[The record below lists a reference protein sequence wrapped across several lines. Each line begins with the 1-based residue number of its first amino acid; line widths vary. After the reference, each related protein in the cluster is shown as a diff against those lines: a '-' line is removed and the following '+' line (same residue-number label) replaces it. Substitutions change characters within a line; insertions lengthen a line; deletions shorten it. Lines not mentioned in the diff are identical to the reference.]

1 MRILS
6 QLQSPSGHEKAKNQ
20 DTLVQEAPVA
30 VDDGEMSPTNDR
42 GSVVPA
48 EAETEWNQLGG
59 RGQARDFAPIVELS
73 SHTHSGR
80 GVNMKMTHPVLKDR
94 KGFPAFREQVK
105 VYAKF
110 NRFESVLTTES
121 PVDVGSEE
129 RDVLLRRGV
138 SSVTYN
144 RHLRAWA
151 FFSMAF
157 ELSTYI
163 GRFRR
168 STSPRQFWENTV
180 KWYISQTAG
189 QQVTFRQQ
197 LTNFQVPKTSDPVQK
212 LLEIEDHAELMRDAG
227 IKVDDQTVY
236 GAYVAAL
243 PWYQPEVRELK
254 REQVFDREHIIRLVR
269 TAHELLKDNK
279 KKSPSALAFNS
290 DGRNG
295 GGGRRRPR
303 GKRGG
308 RGGGRGRSNS
318 GNGKA
323 KSSDDDGKDAAED
336 GKKPAR
342 GPMCYNCHVRGHFAA
357 DCKTKVCKKCGGRGH
372 GESKCPSPADMET
385 ALAVELPGSDEES
398 TTSSVGA
405 AGFMA
410 EEVDAVCGH
419 PQAHVPSGKC
429 DGSVPTCGVEGL
441 AMQVGEAME
450 GWYFDTGASGHMS
463 PSSEGMTNFQP
474 YNKSLRVANGVTLP
488 IEGKG
493 NLVVEFQYGR
503 KYVRLQLHEVAYVPK
518 LSYHLLSLSKAVEQG
533 HKYIG
538 DKNGL
543 TMMLKSG
550 KKLLILNLRNMYL
563 TFGYRPESDVEQA
576 CTVIAPEL
584 LPTTGV
590 DINHYHRTTAHTHPR
605 LLRATAVQPGVKLDP
620 KIKLLP

>member
-1 MRILS
+1 MARLDDQLNKLKDQLATEKESREAAEARAEAKAEARADEQRKQHEALLKILS
-6 QLQSPSGHEKAKNQ
+6 QLQGPSEHEEAKKQ
-20 DTLVQEAPVA
+20 DTPVQEAPVA
-30 VDDGEMSPTNDR
+30 GDDGEISPRNDG

-48 EAETEWNQLGG
+48 EAETEWDQLGG

-80 GVNMKMTHPVLKDR
+80 GVNMKMTPPVLKDR
-94 KGFPAFREQVK
+94 KRFPAFREQVK

-110 NRFESVLTTES
+110 NRFESVLATES

-138 SSVTYN
+138 SSVTYD

-157 ELSTYI
+157 ELPTDI

-180 KWYISQTAG
+180 KWYIPQTAG
-189 QQVTFRQQ
+189 QQVTLRQQ

-212 LLEIEDHAELMRDAG
+212 LLEIEYHAELMRDAG
-227 IKVDDQTVY
+227 IKVDDQAVY

-243 PWYQPEVRELK
+243 PSPEYQPEIRELK
-254 REQVFDREHIIRLVR
+254 REQIFDREHIIRLVR
-269 TAHELLKDNK
+269 AAHELLKGKK
-279 KKSPSALAFNS
+279 KKSPSALAFIS
-290 DGRNG
+290 DRRNG
-295 GGGRRRPR
+295 GGGRGHPG

-308 RGGGRGRSNS
+308 RGGGRGHSNS

-323 KSSDDDGKDAAED
+323 KSGDDDEKDAAKD
-336 GKKPAR
+336 GKKPAK

-372 GESKCPSPADMET
+372 DESKCPSPADMET

-419 PQAHVPSGKC
+419 PQAHVASGKC
-429 DGSVPTCGVEGL
+429 NGSVP
-441 AMQVGEAME
+441 
-450 GWYFDTGASGHMS
+450 
-463 PSSEGMTNFQP
+463 P
-474 YNKSLRVANGVTLP
+474 
-488 IEGKG
+488 
-493 NLVVEFQYGR
+493 VV
-503 KYVRLQLHEVAYVPK
+503 
-518 LSYHLLSLSKAVEQG
+518 
-533 HKYIG
+533 
-538 DKNGL
+538 
-543 TMMLKSG
+543 
-550 KKLLILNLRNMYL
+550 
-563 TFGYRPESDVEQA
+563 
-576 CTVIAPEL
+576 
-584 LPTTGV
+584 
-590 DINHYHRTTAHTHPR
+590 
-605 LLRATAVQPGVKLDP
+605 
-620 KIKLLP
+620 